1 MRRQLHILL
10 LLVMI
15 SPLMAQVAV
24 VNASVPNDAIDIKRM
39 AAMLLGRVTIW
50 SDGSP
55 VVLVLAADPL
65 ADVYLVQV
73 TGRERQVLERGWK
86 RLVFA
91 GAGAMPLTAR
101 SAEDALLLVAAT
113 PGAVVL
119 LDQAPTDPRWR
130 VIALVATANR

>member
-86 RLVFA
+86 RLVF
-91 GAGAMPLTAR
+91 GPP
-101 SAEDALLLVAAT
+101 E
-113 PGAVVL
+113 
-119 LDQAPTDPRWR
+119 
-130 VIALVATANR
+130 